1 MLWNKLYIN
10 PGNNLNLLKFIN
22 LLNHLG
28 NSNNHLGNSKQY
40 FNVWCD
46 DIPA

>member
-10 PGNNLNLLKFIN
+10 PSNNLNLLKLVN

-28 NSNNHLGNSKQY
+28 NAKQY

-46 DIPA
+46 DIPV